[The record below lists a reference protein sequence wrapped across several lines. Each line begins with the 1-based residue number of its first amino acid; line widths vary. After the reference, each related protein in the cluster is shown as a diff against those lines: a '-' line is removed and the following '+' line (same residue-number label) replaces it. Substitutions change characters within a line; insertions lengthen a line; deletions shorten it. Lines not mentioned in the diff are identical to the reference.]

1 MINSSSMCQQ
11 HRSSCGCTGA
21 CGYLGSSTHL
31 NPSLCNPFPNF
42 PYFNPA
48 VLSTV
53 PTLPN
58 GLIISTI
65 PPVVNRGCG
74 C

>member
-11 HRSSCGCTGA
+11 HRSSCGCG
-21 CGYLGSSTHL
+21 CGYLGLST
-31 NPSLCNPFPNF
+31 SYNPFPNF
-42 PYFNPA
+42 PHFNPA
-48 VLSTV
+48 VLLTV

>member
-1 MINSSSMCQQ
+1 MCQ
-11 HRSSCGCTGA
+11 HRSSCGCGCA
-21 CGYLGSSTHL
+21 CGYLGLST
-31 NPSLCNPFPNF
+31 SYNPFPNF
-42 PYFNPA
+42 PLFNPA

-65 PPVVNRGCG
+65 PPVNRGCG